1 MNKLIILFLILS
13 IPTLVWSTPQA
24 SERLIY
30 KRDTIWINSFPL
42 ENLREN
48 NIKIKVLLDALCPS
62 QTSTNWRGYT
72 GTWKIFNDS
81 LFLIKIES
89 DITGKIISLDKIFN
103 KSQITVK
110 GVFASW
116 YTQSIDANY
125 GRLLG
130 HESDIFYEP
139 IYTGEFHCKIDAGI
153 VSNIKVKFKSNE
165 EISKL
170 EKRFQAEADTA
181 VCLIVDEYPKLI
193 TKERNY
199 DYSELKEY
207 ISKQISDSKFNID
220 CNKKVCISITVEKD
234 GTISKIRSL
243 LQTNNTKCEEE
254 AMRIVK
260 LMKKWTPGKVNGRI
274 VRTSFLIL
282 FW

>member
-13 IPTLVWSTPQA
+13 IPTLAWSTPQD

-30 KRDTIWINSFPL
+30 KRDTIWIDSFPL

-48 NIKIKVLLDALCPS
+48 NIKIKTILDTLFPWQS
-62 QTSTNWRGYT
+62 STNWRGYT
-72 GTWKIFNDS
+72 GTWKILNDS

-125 GRLLG
+125 GKLLG
-130 HESDIFYEP
+130 YENDIFFEP

-153 VSNIKVKFKSNE
+153 VSNIRIKFKSNE

-181 VCLIVDEYPKLI
+181 VCLIVEEYPKLI
-193 TKERNY
+193 TKERIY
-199 DYSELKEY
+199 DDSELKEY
-207 ISKQISDSKFNID
+207 ISKQIRDSKFNMD
-220 CNKKVCISITVEKD
+220 CNQKVFISITVEKD
-234 GTISKIRSL
+234 GTISKIKILRH
-243 LQTNNTKCEEE
+243 TNNTKCEEE

-274 VRTSFLIL
+274 VRTSFLIS